1 MADGFDCYEVS
12 EELDYLDQSM
22 QLSACFNS
30 AGGSGKSLKT
40 LQAICVLG
48 NTTAH
53 AVINIAKK

>member
-1 MADGFDCYEVS
+1 MKFR
-12 EELDYLDQSM
+12 
-22 QLSACFNS
+22 ACFNS
-30 AGGSGKSLKT
+30 EGGFGKSLKT